1 MDNTILF
8 NKVSLLPE
16 NMKQE
21 LSDFID
27 NLLAKT
33 TKKVEIVNMP
43 KFGSA
48 KGKIIM
54 KPDFDDPLEC
64 FKEYMPNE

>member
-1 MDNTILF
+1 
-8 NKVSLLPE
+8 
-16 NMKQE
+16 
-21 LSDFID
+21 
-27 NLLAKT
+27 
-33 TKKVEIVNMP
+33 MP